1 MPFAFPD
8 QNQTPRLPV
17 LYEDNHLLVISK
29 PAPLPTMG
37 VKPDQESA
45 VSIAKEYLKQ
55 KYQKPGNV
63 YLGVVSR
70 LDAMVTGVL
79 PLARTSKCASRL
91 SAQFRERSPEK
102 TYLAITP
109 RSQALEPGKL
119 IDWIVKDEAQH
130 RMKTTTGQSSGAQ
143 RAELELVRIREIGDL
158 LLLEIR
164 LLTGRK
170 HQIRVQLAS
179 RGAAIIGDRK
189 YGSRQP
195 FPGGIGLHA
204 KKLIID
210 HPTTSQKLEFIA
222 PNPPNWGPYLK

>member
-1 MPFAFPD
+1 MPFALPD
-8 QNQTPRLPV
+8 KNQTPRLPV
-17 LYEDNHLLVISK
+17 LYEDNHLLVVSK

-45 VSIAKEYLKQ
+45 VSIAKEYLRQ

-91 SAQFRERSPEK
+91 SAQFRERSPTK

-109 RSQALEPGKL
+109 RCPALEPGKL
-119 IDWIVKDEAQH
+119 IDWLVKDEAKH
-130 RMKTTTGQSSGAQ
+130 RMMTTTPQSSGAQ
-143 RAELELVRIREIGDL
+143 RSELELMRIREIGDL

-189 YGSRQP
+189 YGSHQP

-204 KKLIID
+204 KKLEID
-210 HPTTSQKLEFIA
+210 HPTTSEKLEFIA
-222 PNPPNWGPYLK
+222 PNPPNWASYLK

>member
-1 MPFAFPD
+1 MPFALPD
-8 QNQTPRLPV
+8 RNQTPRLPV
-17 LYEDNHLLVISK
+17 LYEDNHLLVVSK

-37 VKPDQESA
+37 VRPDQASA
-45 VSIAKEYLKQ
+45 ISIAKEYLRR
-55 KYQKPGNV
+55 KYHKPGNV

-79 PLARTSKCASRL
+79 PLAKTSKCASRL
-91 SAQFRERSPEK
+91 SAQFRERSPAK

-119 IDWIVKDEAQH
+119 SDWVVKDEVHH
-130 RMKTTTGQSSGAQ
+130 RMKTTTLQTSGAQ
-143 RAELELVRIREIGDL
+143 RAELELVEIHEIGEL
-158 LLLEIR
+158 FLLEIR

-204 KKLIID
+204 KKLEIE
-210 HPTTSQKLEFIA
+210 HPTTKRKLEFTA
-222 PNPPNWGPYLK
+222 PNPPTWATYLK